1 MGCFIGMFP
10 LLFYGGKE
18 EQEEE
23 DSRKTIDNMN

>member
-10 LLFYGGKE
+10 LLFYGDKE
-18 EQEEE
+18 EKEEK